1 VRPRIR
7 LPRLVSAVVREA
19 GADQIGRLAA
29 ALAYF
34 AIFAM
39 PGLLVLA
46 IGAASTVFGWNAVQS
61 RVLSEAEGFV
71 GAEGANTIR
80 EVIAASAQPKGSSL
94 FAKILGSLALV
105 FGATGFFLQLQD
117 ALNAMWGAKGNE
129 RRKGIGA
136 MVRKRVLSLG
146 MVLAIALLLL
156 VSLALSA
163 VFSAVGDR
171 FAGWIAPGVSA
182 GVLAAVQ
189 LVVTF
194 VMTALL
200 FAAVYKVMP
209 DLRIEWREVWVGA
222 AATAALFVA
231 GKFAIGF
238 YLGRSDPGSAYG
250 AAGPLVV
257 LLVWIYYSTLVVLVG
272 AEFTQVY
279 ARLYGPRRNER
290 ARRMQSKAE
299 HDERVSSAK
308 GPQGRRK
315 VG

>member
-1 VRPRIR
+1 MAIRVPRI
-7 LPRLVSAVVREA
+7 VKAVVREA

-34 AIFAM
+34 AVFAM

-46 IGAASTVFGWNAVQS
+46 IGAASTVVGWEAVQS
-61 RVLSEAEGFV
+61 RVLSETEGFV
-71 GAEGANTIR
+71 GAEGAKTVR
-80 EVIAASAQPKGSSL
+80 EIIASASQPKGSTL
-94 FAKILGSLALV
+94 FTKILGSLALV

-129 RRKGIGA
+129 RRAGIGA
-136 MVRKRVLSLG
+136 MIRKRILSLG
-146 MVLAIALLLL
+146 MIMALALLLL

-163 VFSAVGDR
+163 VFSAMGDR
-171 FAGWIAPGVSA
+171 LAGWLAGSVSA
-182 GVLAAVQ
+182 GVVAAIQ

-194 VMTALL
+194 ALTTVL

-209 DLRIEWREVWVGA
+209 DLKIEWREVWIGA
-222 AATAALFVA
+222 AATALLFTI
-231 GKFAIGF
+231 GKLAIGF

-257 LLVWIYYSTLVVLVG
+257 ILVWVYYSTLVVLVG

-279 ARLYGPRRNER
+279 ARLYGPHKAER
-290 ARRMQSKAE
+290 SKRMASKAE
-299 HDERVSSAK
+299 HDPRVSAAK
-308 GPQGRRK
+308 GPRPTRK
-315 VG
+315 AG